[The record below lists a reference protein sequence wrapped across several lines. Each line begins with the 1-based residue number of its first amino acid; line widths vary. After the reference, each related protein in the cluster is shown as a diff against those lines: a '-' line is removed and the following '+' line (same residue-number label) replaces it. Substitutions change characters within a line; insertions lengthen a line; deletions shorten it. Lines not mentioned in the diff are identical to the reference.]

1 MEMIPLNRLELV
13 KAFDEYFELAFENL
27 KILNNNLDNIIK
39 LHEQGDTRLAY
50 ENLLKYIEYTRTA
63 FIDGRLKPG
72 TKIPSLVRED
82 EPRALFI
89 DCAIIQVK
97 IIKNKCE
104 FLQLVLQTALRDKL
118 QLAYKFLLLYCQRHL
133 HRD

>member
-50 ENLLKYIEYTRTA
+50 ENLLKYIEHTRTESKA
-63 FIDGRLKPG
+63 VE
-72 TKIPSLVRED
+72 IPSLERE
-82 EPRALFI
+82 EETRAHFI

-118 QLAYKFLLLYCQRHL
+118 PLAYKFLLLYCQRHL
-133 HRD
+133 HHN